1 MADITIRFRD
11 GTSRQYRHKGRP
23 GGSYTKTIRY
33 EPGFVVITDE
43 YDQDTAIPSDLI
55 AEVQVDNGRGW

>member
-1 MADITIRFRD
+1 MNIEVKMRSGEIRKFPH
-11 GTSRQYRHKGRP
+11 QGRA

-43 YDQDTAIPSDLI
+43 WHTEIAIPTADI
-55 AEVQVDNGRGW
+55 AEVKTDSNYR